1 MGATATISA
10 GSALDN
16 ACEERLEDRF
26 ELLNTAGMGFFGIV
40 FYTILKSDFLIEQSN
55 LASDPSKYDSAGGL
69 QKIQAVKTC
78 NPLCPSG
85 IKASASYIVKDIK
98 AMKKVWTYMEEN
110 VHYNFVKMLSYS
122 ISETPWYSMEPVMSG
137 LTLEKLYLASK
148 AKQQPLSEELAFHM
162 VDQVTNACLF
172 LHKKCCIVHAD
183 VNRENFMLR
192 YPGRQ
197 TPLMPDVVLID
208 WSLWEEANP
217 ERIVKDTE
225 SVYKSLYPVLFEG
238 GWGCGADHEQQGC
251 AIHNITHSA
260 EWFHLYRTISAKQV
274 PLLDL
279 QNMVAGAAKQSR
291 QVTNT
296 DNERANAIKDLLAVA
311 QNPFTEAHLKAVMND
326 N

>member
-1 MGATATISA
+1 
-10 GSALDN
+10 
-16 ACEERLEDRF
+16 
-26 ELLNTAGMGFFGIV
+26 
-40 FYTILKSDFLIEQSN
+40 
-55 LASDPSKYDSAGGL
+55 
-69 QKIQAVKTC
+69 
-78 NPLCPSG
+78 
-85 IKASASYIVKDIK
+85 
-98 AMKKVWTYMEEN
+98 
-110 VHYNFVKMLSYS
+110 
-122 ISETPWYSMEPVMSG
+122 MSG

-274 PLLDL
+274 PLVTGSSKYGCWRSKTKSTSN
-279 QNMVAGAAKQSR
+279 QHR
-291 QVTNT
+291 QRKSQCNQRSTGCGT
-296 DNERANAIKDLLAVA
+296 KPI
-311 QNPFTEAHLKAVMND
+311 H
-326 N
+326 